1 LIPKPENKIIKGK
14 MGTINRPCQL
24 TNNTTAKVKNI
35 KIVRAENIN
44 TDFIFF
50 IKGIT
55 PKEAKI
61 YTG

>member
-1 LIPKPENKIIKGK
+1 

-24 TNNTTAKVKNI
+24 TNKTTAKMKNI
-35 KIVRAENIN
+35 KMVRTENIN

-55 PKEAKI
+55 PKKAKI
-61 YTG
+61 YTGQNVTINKLWPNEQ